1 VRGRTGGLAAGVR
14 QVNGDFGSDLIQI
27 RPTRIGA
34 RGIDTD
40 AYGPNSR
47 SFDASSAESGA
58 T

>member
-1 VRGRTGGLAAGVR
+1 MRGRTEGLAAGGR
-14 QVNGDFGSDLIQI
+14 QVNAGFGSDLIQI

-34 RGIDTD
+34 WGIDTD

-58 T
+58 M